1 MSYVNI
7 SESLSAKQMLF
18 HTPEAQTDG
27 CKAPI
32 AARVSLTDAVV
43 LHVQIM
49 KRRKF
54 PSQPARVLLPQQKL
68 LCHGGF
74 GNRSASPSPV
84 SSRSQL
90 VTTLSLRPVFK
101 TR

>member
-32 AARVSLTDAVV
+32 AARVSLTDAVF

-90 VTTLSLRPVFK
+90 VTTLSILPVFK
-101 TR
+101 TS